1 MIIRKLI
8 FLNKFFLITSFFIL
22 SFNSVGYAYI
32 GLGPLIPVLGNIIV
46 WVFVTLISIFGLVV
60 YPIKKILDKTR
71 NKKKIK
77 NRPNL
82 IFIFMLFN

>member
-1 MIIRKLI
+1 MIVRKLI

-46 WVFVTLISIFGLVV
+46 WLFVALVSIFGFIV
-60 YPIKKILDKTR
+60 YPIKKILDKTK
-71 NKKKIK
+71 NKKKSQK
-77 NRPNL
+77 QS
-82 IFIFMLFN
+82 